1 MTLLRV
7 NDPGDIDLSKHGVI
21 EASAGTGKTYTIEN
35 LVVRLILEKNL
46 TIDQILLVTFT
57 EKAAGEMG
65 VRIRGNILKALN
77 ERKDDPDASLPLQS
91 ALDRFDEAS
100 IQTIHGFCQRMLNLY
115 ALENGLP
122 FSTEVVDDNDFY
134 EEQFR
139 TLLRKTWPARFGG
152 LFESLLRR
160 SGFVGSKTDRENWE
174 KVIRTIAN
182 RWNASLGDRLEP
194 EPPEN
199 LDAFLND
206 YENRWAKALNAIGEV
221 IGEVDPERPEQNEF
235 YQGYAAL
242 NINAQTKK
250 AMLEKV
256 VLPVA
261 QLVGKHRTNGSD
273 WPDFGLILQKVSNY
287 EKFKKVGGSFTALV
301 PDAWNKGV
309 DNMAQVCPRL
319 PELVE
324 ALESLRQ
331 LDPEKKI
338 LAALVRELRSE
349 VDRAKM
355 DRGAIAYS
363 DMILRLH
370 AALHRGDEVSQ
381 RFLGELRQRY
391 AYALVDEFQD
401 TDSAQW
407 GIFRKIFLESD
418 SGNRLYVI
426 GDPKQSIYRFRGA
439 DVEAYLGAKEEILAH
454 PEGAGYSLAVNWR
467 STADLIETFN
477 QAFSSEGGWFR
488 AGSGISHDGVQ
499 PPPKEKRPS
508 NLLSDPTG
516 TSALTLVKFDVG
528 MGLRRIR
535 FAFYRWIAAEI
546 QRIVENR
553 EAFRIQ
559 AKGAERIL
567 ELNDICVLVRTRN
580 EATAFQEVLGD
591 RIPNTFYK
599 KDGLY
604 QSREALHLSF
614 LLRALADPGDSRI
627 RAALLTDFFRIPPE
641 RLSAADGVEPDSP
654 ARRLFERWLDLADRR
669 EWSALFHS
677 ILSDGAA
684 AVVRDDS
691 GAVHPTSERSWT
703 NYLHLIENL
712 QSEPDLHQW
721 DAVDLSERLDR
732 CRKGTADLP
741 GEVGL
746 HRLESETPKV
756 QIMTLHM
763 SKGLEF
769 PVVFVAGGLTE
780 TSSSDPYLC
789 IHDKNSGRLV
799 YDLEKKPE
807 NKDIAKLEAED
818 ESGRLFYVGL
828 TRAQHKLYLPFLSAN
843 GARSSGPLAAGLRE
857 SIEKVFGSG
866 QSPHVSM
873 VEFQEP
879 GEMQAPHLPPTPE
892 ERAALSLPQPLL
904 PEERLDFWDRR
915 TRSHSFTSLA
925 HHSKQSRPRFEPG
938 EEAVRDADE
947 LEPASDLS
955 FLASRAEAL
964 PKGERTGTMMHALFE
979 TIDWRSV
986 VSAPDLESIQASGS
1000 AVLQAAIEAVDQH
1013 RVASLTRGASREDLA
1028 KEAVRWI
1035 WNALRTPL
1043 PIGEGFRLGDLTTR
1057 DRLHEMEF
1065 HLPLRDE
1072 RSGDAHSEGGE
1083 GLLTGFIDLAFRAGG
1098 RYYLLDWKTNW
1109 LPEYSAGAIEESMK
1123 DNDYLLQYRIYRVA
1137 LERLLGL
1144 SLTDSDSWF
1153 GGVIYLYLRG
1163 LDPSRPEMGVY
1174 WKPAHEIEAI
1184 GEIERDL
1191 SGRIFGA
1198 DRARGGDE

>member
-65 VRIRGNILKALN
+65 VRIRGNILKALD
-77 ERKDDPDASLPLQS
+77 ERKDDPDASLLLQS

-100 IQTIHGFCQRMLNLY
+100 IQTIHGFCHRMLNLY

-122 FSTEVVDDNDFY
+122 FSTEVVDDKDFY
-134 EEQFR
+134 DEQFR
-139 TLLRKTWPARFGG
+139 TLLRKTWPARFGESY
-152 LFESLLRR
+152 ESLLRK
-160 SGFVGSKTDRENWE
+160 SGFTGLKADRENWE
-174 KVIRTIAN
+174 NVIRKVAGK
-182 RWNASLGDRLEP
+182 WNASLGDRLEP
-194 EPPEN
+194 EPPEDLAGFIDGFN
-199 LDAFLND
+199 DAL
-206 YENRWAKALNAIGEV
+206 AKALEAIGEV
-221 IGEVDPERPEQNEF
+221 IGEVDPERPEKNEF

-250 AMLEKV
+250 SMLEKV
-256 VLPVA
+256 VLPVV
-261 QLVGKHRTNGSD
+261 QLVVKHQTKEAD
-273 WPDFGLILQKVSNY
+273 WTDFGEVIEKASDNG
-287 EKFKKVGGSFTALV
+287 KFKEAGGSFEVLI
-301 PDAWNKGV
+301 PDKWNKGG
-309 DNMAQVCPRL
+309 NNTAQVCPRL

-363 DMILRLH
+363 DMILRFH
-370 AALHRGDEVSQ
+370 AALHREDEVSR
-381 RFLGELRQRY
+381 RFLAELRQRY

-401 TDSAQW
+401 TDASQW

-439 DVEAYLGAKEEILAH
+439 DVEAYLAAKKEILAH

-488 AGSGISHDGVQ
+488 VESGISHDGVQ
-499 PPPKEKRPS
+499 SPPEEKRPS

-546 QRIVENR
+546 LRIVENR
-553 EAFRIQ
+553 ESFRIR
-559 AKGAERIL
+559 AKGEERTL

-599 KDGLY
+599 KEGLY

-614 LLRALADPGDSRI
+614 LLRALADPSDSRL
-627 RAALLTDFFRIPPE
+627 RAALLTDFFRVPPE
-641 RLSAADGVEPDSP
+641 FLMHVDEVESDAPG
-654 ARRLFERWLDLADRR
+654 RMLFDRWLDLADRR
-669 EWSALFHS
+669 EWPALFHS
-677 ILSDGAA
+677 ILSDSSA
-684 AVVRDDS
+684 AVMRDES
-691 GAVHPTSERSWT
+691 GGIHPTSERAWT

-721 DAVDLSERLDR
+721 DAVDLVIKLDR
-732 CRKGTADLP
+732 YRQGTEDLP
-741 GEVGL
+741 GEGDL

-780 TSSSDPYLC
+780 KSNSDPYLC
-789 IHDKNSGRLV
+789 IHDKDAGRIV
-799 YDLEKKPE
+799 YDLEKKPA
-807 NKDIAKLEAED
+807 NKTIAKTEADD
-818 ESGRLFYVGL
+818 ESSRLFYVGL

-843 GARSSGPLAAGLRE
+843 GTHSPGPLATNLRE

-866 QSPHVSM
+866 DSPHVSM
-873 VEFQEP
+873 VDFQEP
-879 GEMQAPHLPPTPE
+879 GEIQASQLPPTPE
-892 ERAALSLPQPLL
+892 ERAAIRLPQPLL
-904 PEERLDFWDRR
+904 PEERLDFRDRR

-925 HHSKQSRPRFEPG
+925 HHAKQGGPRFEPG
-938 EEAVRDADE
+938 EEAVRDEDE
-947 LEPASDLS
+947 REAAVALHIPSG
-955 FLASRAEAL
+955 RAEAL

-979 TIDWRSV
+979 TIDWRSIV
-986 VSAPDLESIQASGS
+986 TAPDLDAVHAPGS
-1000 AVLQAAIEAVDQH
+1000 VVLQAAIEAVDQH
-1013 RVASLTRGASREDLA
+1013 RVAPLAKGVSREDLA

-1072 RSGDAHSEGGE
+1072 RSGYAHSEGGE

-1109 LPEYSAGAIEESMK
+1109 LPDYTAGAIEESMK

-1163 LDPSRPEMGVY
+1163 LDPIRPEMGVY
-1174 WKPAHEIEAI
+1174 WKPAREIEAI
-1184 GEIERDL
+1184 AEIEHDL
-1191 SGRIFGA
+1191 SGRIFSPA
-1198 DRARGGDE
+1198 RARGGDE